1 METLANFK
9 GFALIITEIAKIFL
23 KNLSKRY
30 FCRETVA
37 TLAFQWLQP
46 SDRCAAPEHENF
58 EKSSLRREITAKM
71 AP

>member
-1 METLANFK
+1 MEKLANFK
-9 GFALIITEIAKIFL
+9 GFALIVTEIAEIFL
-23 KNLSKRY
+23 KILFKRY
-30 FCRETVA
+30 WCRETVA

-46 SDRCAAPEHENF
+46 SDRYAAPEHENF

>member
-1 METLANFK
+1 MEKLANFK
-9 GFALIITEIAKIFL
+9 GFPFNVTEVVKIFL
-23 KNLSKRY
+23 KILFQKY
-30 FCRETVA
+30 LGRETVA

-46 SDRCAAPEHENF
+46 SDRYAAPKHEKF

>member
-1 METLANFK
+1 MEKLANFK

-23 KNLSKRY
+23 KFLFQRY
-30 FCRETVA
+30 LCRETVA

-46 SDRCAAPEHENF
+46 SDRYAAPEHENF
-58 EKSSLRREITAKM
+58 EKSSLRRETTAKM